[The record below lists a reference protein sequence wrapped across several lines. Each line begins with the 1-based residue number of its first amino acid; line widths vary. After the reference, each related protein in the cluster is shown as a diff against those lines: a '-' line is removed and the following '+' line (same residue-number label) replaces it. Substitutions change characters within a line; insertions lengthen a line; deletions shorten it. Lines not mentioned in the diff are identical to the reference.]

1 MRCHNEGVTLKITR
15 KQLKSLILE
24 SLGVQYQIYCD
35 MDGVIADFNTG
46 VVLKMNEYLS
56 FAADGGHI
64 ESKSLRKGITKVL
77 KAFGQDFRV
86 PMGSDIDAVK
96 LLKRLKYSVVVQDP
110 GQFFYSLPKLVDG
123 TDMLWPFI
131 TSLGITVNILSAPI
145 NSTKGMPADQ
155 GKRMWVQ
162 ENLSPQ
168 PVEVVIVP
176 AVEKQNYAVSST
188 GTPNILIDDKE
199 ETILEWNARGGLGI
213 LHVTGNSQQ
222 TIQQL
227 QILLNS

>member
-1 MRCHNEGVTLKITR
+1 MKLTR
-15 KQLKSLILE
+15 KQLKSLITE
-24 SLGVQYQIYCD
+24 SLGAQHQIYCD

-46 VVLKMNEYLS
+46 VVLKMNEYLN
-56 FAADGGHI
+56 FAASGGYI
-64 ESKSLRKGITKVL
+64 ESKSLRKGITKVQ
-77 KAFGQDFRV
+77 KTFGTDFRV

-96 LLKRLKYSVVVQDP
+96 LIKRLKYSVVVQNP
-110 GQFFYSLPKLVDG
+110 GQFFYSLPKLTDG

-131 TSLGITVNILSAPI
+131 TSLGMTVNILSAPI

-162 ENLSPQ
+162 ENLIPQ

-176 AVEKQNYAVSST
+176 ADEKQNYAVSLA

-227 QILLNS
+227 QVILDS